1 MKFKSVEIINELY
14 FMDWAPLTLES
25 RKTILIMMIRAGDPI
40 IIRCG
45 PLIEF
50 TNESSV
56 KVS

>member
-1 MKFKSVEIINELY
+1 
-14 FMDWAPLTLES
+14 MDWLSLTVQS
-25 RKTILIMMIRAGDPI
+25 KKTVLIMMMRASKPI

-56 KVS
+56 KVSILF

>member
-1 MKFKSVEIINELY
+1 
-14 FMDWAPLTLES
+14 MDWASLTLES